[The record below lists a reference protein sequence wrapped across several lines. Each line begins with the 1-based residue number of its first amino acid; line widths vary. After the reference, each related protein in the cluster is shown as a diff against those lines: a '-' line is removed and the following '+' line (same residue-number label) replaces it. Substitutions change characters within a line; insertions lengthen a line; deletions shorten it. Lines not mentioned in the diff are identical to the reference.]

1 MAIFLW
7 NVLEAMIQ
15 GFANIEIG
23 QFRAPRWLATLLGLA
38 VVILGFCLISS
49 VLLGE
54 WFGRRTNGYRA
65 VKLPFE

>member
-38 VVILGFCLISS
+38 VVILDFLSDLVGS
-49 VLLGE
+49 LGE